1 MGARRTMSYVNNIKM
16 FVRVYELGSMSA
28 AARDQ
33 RTSPAVASARISE
46 LEKHLGLRLFNRTTR
61 SLQPTENGRIFYEG
75 ARKVLEAIDEAE
87 AAVVNAT
94 QNPRGTIFVAA
105 PLGIGRRFIAPHVPA
120 FKALYPQIDLR
131 LRLSD
136 RHVDVTAEGLDL
148 AFHLGL
154 LDDSTLKVRLIA
166 DCPRVLCAAPAYIAE
181 IAPAAQRGRLV
192 ALFQT
197 NIVIGILV
205 AFVSNYLL
213 GGMGEDDWRWMLG
226 AEVLPALAYLAAC
239 FIIPESPRWLVTRR
253 GDVEAARAVLIHTDP
268 DGAEATLAAI
278 QSGEGEERRLSL
290 SAFFSAKYARVIG
303 LAVAIAFFNQVSG
316 INAIIYYA
324 PRIFE
329 SAGQGQSAALLA
341 TTGIGVVNLIATIAG
356 MLLIDRMGRR
366 WLMTVGSVG
375 YIGSLLMVAYGF
387 WSGQFALVPIFIFAF
402 IAAHAI
408 GQGAVIWVFIS
419 EIFPNEARAQGQ
431 ALGASTHWV
440 LAAALTLIMPAVL
453 ESVPPVAIFLSFAAM
468 MAVQLIWVRMVMP
481 ETKGQ
486 SLEDLRAA

>member
-1 MGARRTMSYVNNIKM
+1 MRGKTVQYAVIAALAGFLFGFDTAVISGAEQAVQ
-16 FVRVYELGSMSA
+16 RVWQMDAVLHGLAISSA
-28 AARDQ
+28 LWGTVIGALFGGWPSDRYGRKPTLIVIGVLYA
-33 RTSPAVASARISE
+33 ASA
-46 LEKHLGLRLFNRTTR
+46 
-61 SLQPTENGRIFYEG
+61 
-75 ARKVLEAIDEAE
+75 
-87 AAVVNAT
+87 
-94 QNPRGTIFVAA
+94 
-105 PLGIGRRFIAPHVPA
+105 IGSALAWDPYSFMVFRFIG
-120 FKALYPQIDLR
+120 
-131 LRLSD
+131 
-136 RHVDVTAEGLDL
+136 GLGVG
-148 AFHLGL
+148 A
-154 LDDSTLKVRLIA
+154 SSV
-166 DCPRVLCAAPAYIAE
+166 AAPAYIAE

-213 GGMGEDDWRWMLG
+213 GGIGDNDWRWMLG
-226 AEVLPALAYLAAC
+226 AVALPSVVYLLAA
-239 FIIPESPRWLVTRR
+239 FSIPESPRWLITRR
-253 GDVEAARAVLIHTDP
+253 GDLAGARAVLIQTDP

-278 QSGEGEERRLSL
+278 QAGEGEEQRLSL
-290 SAFFSAKYARVIG
+290 RAFFSAKYARVIG
-303 LAVAIAFFNQVSG
+303 LAVAIAFFNQLSG

-356 MLLIDRMGRR
+356 MLLIDKMGRR
-366 WLMTVGSVG
+366 WLMVVGSFG
-375 YIGSLLMVAYGF
+375 YIGSLSMVAYGF
-387 WSGQFALVPIFIFAF
+387 ASGQFALVPIFIFAF

-440 LAAALTLIMPAVL
+440 LAAALTFIMPAVL
-453 ESVPPVAIFLSFAAM
+453 ESVSPVTIFVFFAAM

-481 ETKGQ
+481 ETKGR
-486 SLEDLRAA
+486 SLEDLGTT